1 MEVKYDEEDLG
12 LILLCSF
19 PSSYSTL
26 RDTILFSRDSLT
38 LEEVYESLRSKETMK
53 QFVNGSE
60 AKAEGLVARGRFQE
74 KGSGNSDRGRLKYK
88 TRNKSCKYCKKK
100 GHIID
105 YCYYLQNKNKAVANQ
120 KGNQPINSGQVSVI
134 EDDHNDGELLVVSN
148 ADSNPYEEWV
158 VDYGCTFHMCP
169 NRDWF

>member
-26 RDTILFSRDSLT
+26 RDTILFSRDTLT

-53 QFVNGSE
+53 QFVNRSE

-74 KGSGNSDRGRLKYK
+74 KGSENSDRGRLKYK

-120 KGNQPINSGQVSVI
+120 KGNQPINSGQVSVG
-134 EDDHNDGELLVVSN
+134 EDDHNDG
-148 ADSNPYEEWV
+148 
-158 VDYGCTFHMCP
+158 
-169 NRDWF
+169 

>member
-1 MEVKYDEEDLG
+1 M
-12 LILLCSF
+12 
-19 PSSYSTL
+19 
-26 RDTILFSRDSLT
+26 
-38 LEEVYESLRSKETMK
+38 
-53 QFVNGSE
+53 
-60 AKAEGLVARGRFQE
+60 
-74 KGSGNSDRGRLKYK
+74 KYK

-105 YCYYLQNKNKAVANQ
+105 YCYYLQNKNKVVANQ
-120 KGNQPINSGQVSVI
+120 KGNQPINSGQVSVG

-158 VDYGCTFHMCP
+158 LDYGCTFHMCP